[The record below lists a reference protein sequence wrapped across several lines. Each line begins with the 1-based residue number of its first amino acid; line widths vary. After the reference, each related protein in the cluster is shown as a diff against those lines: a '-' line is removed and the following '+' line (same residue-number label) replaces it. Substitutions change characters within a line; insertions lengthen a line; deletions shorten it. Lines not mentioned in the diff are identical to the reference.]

1 MPFWISQPV
10 GRNSPTLR
18 SKEISAFNEVLSIV
32 PKAESSRTLRLLMN
46 HVDVPEGHYRLAV
59 VFLPF
64 NRKSEHQIVHTG
76 FPPLHR
82 AMDSM
87 RMVAVMPA
95 MKAIFWNAS
104 TAE

>member
-1 MPFWISQPV
+1 MLLVLVEIALS
-10 GRNSPTLR
+10 R
-18 SKEISAFNEVLSIV
+18 S
-32 PKAESSRTLRLLMN
+32 LRLLMN